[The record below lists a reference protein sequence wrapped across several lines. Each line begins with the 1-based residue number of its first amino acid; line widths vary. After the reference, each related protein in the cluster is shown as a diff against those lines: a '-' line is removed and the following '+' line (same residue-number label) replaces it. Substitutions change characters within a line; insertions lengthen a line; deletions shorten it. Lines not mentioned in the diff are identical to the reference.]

1 MSVTN
6 SNHKNLLNELN
17 LNLGFEYGG
26 NSNGYYKKYNNG
38 LLEMWGRTNFAATAN
53 LVQIKTVNF
62 PLSFNNTSYFFSF
75 SLGQNG
81 NIATKFFEGN
91 EGGNLIRTASSTVCG
106 CNKSNGN
113 WNIYFTWW
121 AIGSW
126 K

>member
-1 MSVTN
+1 M
-6 SNHKNLLNELN
+6 LDELN
-17 LNLGFEYGG
+17 RNLGFVYGS

-38 LLEMWGRTNFAATAN
+38 LLEMWGRTNFTATTN

-62 PLSFNNTSYFFSF
+62 PLSFNNTSYYFSL

-81 NIATKFFEGN
+81 NIATKLFEGN
-91 EGGNLIRTASSTVCG
+91 EGGNLIRSSSSTVCG
-106 CNKSNGN
+106 CNKTNGN
-113 WNIYFTWW
+113 WNIYFTWR